1 MRLKKYRQN
10 SGLTLLEVIIA
21 LSVAGIMAVGVIS
34 SMITSMHAQKMA
46 TELAKAQNISQEIME
61 EFRTY
66 SFAFIKQ
73 EAEDNPLVA
82 LDTQSSVINR
92 SIIYPYNGNVDQAQ
106 VNVWAV
112 HQGRE
117 IFRVASVFTNRS
129 YSE

>member
-1 MRLKKYRQN
+1 MILKKHRQN
-10 SGLTLLEVIIA
+10 SALTLLEVIIA

-66 SFAFIKQ
+66 SFTFIKQ
-73 EAEDNPLVA
+73 EAENNPLVT
-82 LDTQSSVINR
+82 LDTQSSIINR

-106 VNVWAV
+106 VNIWAV